1 MTYGRFLAAKG
12 VERPCMEF
20 LPKLK
25 TLLAVLTLAW
35 SVGSLAQSKGTAPM
49 NAGSIYDIKVK
60 TIDGQETTLSDYRGK
75 ALLIVNTASECGF
88 TPQYEGLE
96 KLQQLYKDKGFTV
109 LGFPSNDFGGQ
120 EPGSEAEIKSFCA
133 TRYKT
138 TFPLFS
144 KVHIKGSAAHP
155 LYKYLTSQPSMAGD
169 VTWNFNKFLVD
180 PIGKLVARFDSK
192 TEPTSIPLKDKVE
205 AVLPS
210 SPPKP

>member
-1 MTYGRFLAAKG
+1 M
-12 VERPCMEF
+12 
-20 LPKLK
+20 K
-25 TLLAVLTLAW
+25 TAQAFQSLLALLTLVWAAG
-35 SVGSLAQSKGTAPM
+35 VPAEPKGSTPM

-60 TIDGQETTLSDYRGK
+60 TIDGRETTLADYRGQ

-120 EPGSEAEIKSFCA
+120 EPGTEAQIKSFCE
-133 TRYKT
+133 TKYKT
-138 TFPLFS
+138 TFPMFS
-144 KVHIKGSAAHP
+144 KVQIKGSAAHP
-155 LYKYLTSQPSMAGD
+155 LYKYLTSQPSMTGD

-180 PIGKLVARFDSK
+180 PTGKLVARFDSK

-210 SPPKP
+210 MR

>member
-1 MTYGRFLAAKG
+1 MT
-12 VERPCMEF
+12 
-20 LPKLK
+20 
-25 TLLAVLTLAW
+25 
-35 SVGSLAQSKGTAPM
+35 
-49 NAGSIYDIKVK
+49 AGSIYDIKVK
-60 TIDGQETTLSDYRGK
+60 TIDGQETTLGEFRGR

-96 KLQQLYKDKGFTV
+96 KLQQLYKEKGFTV

-120 EPGSEAEIKSFCA
+120 EPGTEAEIKNFC
-133 TRYKT
+133 TTKYKT

-144 KVHIKGSAAHP
+144 KLHIKGKDAHP
-155 LYKYLTSQPSMAGD
+155 LYKYLTTQPAMTGD

-180 PIGKLVARFDSK
+180 PTGKLVARFDSK

-210 SPPKP
+210 KPPAL